1 VDEHDAIIVGGGP
14 AGLSCA
20 LVLGRCRRRAVVI
33 DAGKPRNR
41 RAVSSHGLFTRDG
54 MPPAELLAIGRE
66 EIARYDIPVV
76 DDAVTRIERSGEL
89 WRVETA
95 THDAFTSRRI
105 VLATGMTDVL
115 PDVPGI
121 DALFGKAVHVCP
133 YCDGWE
139 NRDRRLASWTRAA
152 TAEKALGLLTWS
164 RDVVLFTD
172 GERVDPELRARLAR
186 HDVTIHEEKVARLE
200 HRSEELVAVVLASG
214 TRIERDAIFV
224 QLGERQASPFAVEV
238 GCALGPN
245 ATVCAGRGERTG
257 VPGVW
262 VVGDASHDLQ
272 FLAVAVAEGVKAA
285 CAINTELREERY
297 P

>member
-1 VDEHDAIIVGGGP
+1 MDELDAIIVGGGP

-20 LVLGRCRRRAVVI
+20 LVLGRCRRRIVVI

-41 RAVSSHGLFTRDG
+41 RAVRSHGFLTRDG
-54 MPPAELLAIGRE
+54 VPPAELLAIGRA
-66 EIARYDIPVV
+66 EIARYDVPVV
-76 DDAVTRIERSGEL
+76 DDAVTRIERAGEV

-95 THDAFTSRRI
+95 THDAFASRRL
-105 VLATGMTDVL
+105 VLATGMNDVL

-139 NRDRRLASWTRAA
+139 NRDRRLASWARAA
-152 TAEKALGLLTWS
+152 EAEKALGLLTWS

-172 GERVDPELRARLAR
+172 GERVEPDLRARLTR
-186 HDVTIHEEKVARLE
+186 HGVAIHEEKVARLE
-200 HRSEELVAVVLASG
+200 HRGEELVAVVLANG
-214 TRIERDAIFV
+214 ARVERDAIFV
-224 QLGERQASPFAVEV
+224 QLGERQAAPFAVDL
-238 GCALGPN
+238 GCALGAN
-245 ATVCAGRGERTG
+245 HTVCAGRGERTG